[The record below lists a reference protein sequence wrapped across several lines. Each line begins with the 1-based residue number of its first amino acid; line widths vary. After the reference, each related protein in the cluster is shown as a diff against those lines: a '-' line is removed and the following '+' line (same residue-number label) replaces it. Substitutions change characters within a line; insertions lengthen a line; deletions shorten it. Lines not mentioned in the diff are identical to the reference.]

1 MKSFFVCAIFFSF
14 MIRSTHMLGNGGMV
28 LPQYQLVNR
37 LAGQI
42 NLKYEYFLKATLGG
56 CGRTTTGTLGAVVLN
71 IPQVPYDPGF
81 DQPPTGA
88 HGITE
93 KDCLDLPDGKLMCLF
108 KIDQYITLNAD
119 LARKVKAAFAK
130 CERVPVVS
138 NPGDNPTVGDDS
150 EKMLSWPDADSGNHV
165 RVGSSESNES
175 KGFVFSWSLVFA
187 YLLGASST
195 VFVHYFL
202 SKRKTG
208 LTVTFLDDI

>member
-1 MKSFFVCAIFFSF
+1 
-14 MIRSTHMLGNGGMV
+14 MV
-28 LPQYQLVNR
+28 LLQHENVNR

-71 IPQVPYDPGF
+71 IPQIPYDPGF
-81 DQPPTGA
+81 DRPPTGA

-93 KDCLDLPDGKLMCLF
+93 KDCLDLSDGKLMCLF

-138 NPGDNPTVGDDS
+138 KPGDNPTVADAHSDGS
-150 EKMLSWPDADSGNHV
+150 EKMLSWPKADSGNHV
-165 RVGSSESNES
+165 RVGSSESHEF